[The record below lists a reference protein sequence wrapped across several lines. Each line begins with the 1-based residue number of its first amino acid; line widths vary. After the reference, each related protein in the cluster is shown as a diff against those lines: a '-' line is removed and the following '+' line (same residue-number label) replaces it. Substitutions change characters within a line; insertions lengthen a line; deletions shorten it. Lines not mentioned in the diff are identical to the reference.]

1 MFQSNQPI
9 TKGLV
14 KMYEEE
20 IELIKV
26 LLPLFAAI
34 IAAIMAYLENRKK
47 KSAEMMA
54 NDFSELYQK
63 ESRQNAALVSPGY
76 ASPGIVSDIPGA
88 AWKMSEDTKQFLTA
102 GAFKPYTVEILKQ
115 VDQAERE
122 NRVKYAIYVP
132 GLNVQYNIE
141 YGLLKSQVG
150 NT

>member
-1 MFQSNQPI
+1 
-9 TKGLV
+9 
-14 KMYEEE
+14 MYEQE

-54 NDFSELYQK
+54 DDFSELYQK
-63 ESRQNAALVSPGY
+63 ENRQNAALVSPGY
-76 ASPGIVSDIPGA
+76 ASPDIVDSLPGS
-88 AWKMSEDTKQFLTA
+88 AWKMSEATKQFLIS
-102 GAFKPYTVEILKQ
+102 GAFKPYTAEILKQ

-122 NRVKYAIYVP
+122 KRVQYTIYVP
-132 GLNVQYNIE
+132 ALNVQYNIE